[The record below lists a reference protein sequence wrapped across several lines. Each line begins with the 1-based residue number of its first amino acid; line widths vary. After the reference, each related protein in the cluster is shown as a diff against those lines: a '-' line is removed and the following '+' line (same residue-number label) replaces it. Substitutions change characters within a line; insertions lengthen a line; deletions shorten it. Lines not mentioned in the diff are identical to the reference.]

1 MLESV
6 YQAKLIKKLHA
17 EFPGCIVLKYD
28 TDYIQGF
35 PDLTVLYK
43 SRWAV
48 LEVKASASETA
59 EATAKLDHTID
70 GLHDKKIKISAETG
84 EADDKSKKLQ
94 IQLQI
99 PHK

>member
-1 MLESV
+1 MLEST

-17 EFPGCIVLKYD
+17 EFPGCIVLKND

-48 LEVKASASETA
+48 LEVKPSASAANQPNQEYYVQVTERMSFGGFVYPEN
-59 EATAKLDHTID
+59 EYLVFQDLRRHF
-70 GLHDKKIKISAETG
+70 GVR
-84 EADDKSKKLQ
+84 
-94 IQLQI
+94 
-99 PHK
+99 